1 METMRNISVIY
12 FAALRE
18 QAKKREEKIDTSS
31 ETAVELYRE
40 LQSRYG
46 FTLDSTEI
54 TVAINDRNA
63 SLGVVL
69 QSGDRV
75 VFIPPVAGG

>member
-1 METMRNISVIY
+1 MRTISVIY

-18 QAKKREEKIDTSS
+18 QANKREEKIDTSS
-31 ETAVELYRE
+31 QTALDLYRE
-40 LQSRYG
+40 LQNRYG
-46 FTLDSTEI
+46 FTLDSNEI

-63 SLGVVL
+63 PLDREV